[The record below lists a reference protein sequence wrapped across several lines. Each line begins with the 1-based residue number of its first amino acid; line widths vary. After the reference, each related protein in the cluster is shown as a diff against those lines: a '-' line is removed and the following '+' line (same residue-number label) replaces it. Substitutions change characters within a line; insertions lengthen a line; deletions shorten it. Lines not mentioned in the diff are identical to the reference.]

1 MNQTIMLNDSSLH
14 LKDEDLPCLVTYK
27 EKTGGSQFS
36 ITLMVDLFMQG
47 SKILLFTAYPMAK
60 ENFLEQVQG
69 LEVQVKYIEKED
81 DLLQA
86 EKYQAMIIKS
96 GDTGLYTKALT
107 MVPDIQERIVLV
119 KNIEVFDEKV
129 FAASLGLNKIIYSG
143 DIDTCVAKLE
153 LVKKRYKTIIV
164 FSKPDMNVP
173 FKLPELEKYTGYLW
187 REVGE
192 SGVVKIIT

>member
-1 MNQTIMLNDSSLH
+1 MLNDSSLH